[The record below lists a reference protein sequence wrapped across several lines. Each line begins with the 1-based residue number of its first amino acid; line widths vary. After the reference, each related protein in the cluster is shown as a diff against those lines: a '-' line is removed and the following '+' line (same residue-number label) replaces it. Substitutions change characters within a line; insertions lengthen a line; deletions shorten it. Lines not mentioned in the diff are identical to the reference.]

1 MCHKQS
7 VIYAKIKFVQ
17 FKHFLNRELINTR
30 QTQFCYQWRGV
41 FIFYYI
47 HIIKIEDDK
56 VMHHLFPVQH
66 SNSKDRKIVLRCG
79 K

>member
-41 FIFYYI
+41 STYNK
-47 HIIKIEDDK
+47 HKDDK
-56 VMHHLFPVQH
+56 VIDHLFPVQH

-79 K
+79 E